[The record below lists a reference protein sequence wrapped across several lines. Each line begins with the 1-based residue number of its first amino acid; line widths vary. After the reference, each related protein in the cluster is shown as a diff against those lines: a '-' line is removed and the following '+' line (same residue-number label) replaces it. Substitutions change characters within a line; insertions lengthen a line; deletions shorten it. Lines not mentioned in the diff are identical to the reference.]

1 MNQTSDN
8 ERVVG
13 VLIVMIVAGAILPTA
28 MPALGESLSTWLLA
42 HHVLVEPSQSLVV
55 IPGLAA
61 GLDARRLVIVVLLM
75 VAAAIF
81 AGAAR
86 RGSRAAGGQR

>member
-1 MNQTSDN
+1 MNNSTDN

-13 VLIVMIVAGAILPTA
+13 VLIVMIVAGAVLPTA
-28 MPALGESLSTWLLA
+28 IPALGKSLSTWLVD
-42 HHVLVEPSQSLVV
+42 HQVLVEPSQSLLV

-61 GLDARRLVIVVLLM
+61 GLDLRRLVVAVLLL

-86 RGSRAAGGQR
+86 RGARTGRGSR

>member
-1 MNQTSDN
+1 MNNTTDN

-28 MPALGESLSTWLLA
+28 IPALGESLSTWLVT
-42 HHVLVEPSQSLVV
+42 HHVLVEPYQSLVV
-55 IPGLAA
+55 IPGLTA
-61 GLDARRLVIVVLLM
+61 GLDTRRLVVAVLLLM
-75 VAAAIF
+75 AAAIF

-86 RGSRAAGGQR
+86 RGTRTGRGGQ